1 MGSDNMP
8 WGVLLDAM
16 GVLTDA
22 LALAWMSRSGFPAR
36 SSRDPLA

>member
-8 WGVLLDAM
+8 W